1 MLYTYLGV
9 EILVLLVTSPCSCIK
24 DCVSCWRIG
33 TVVEGPVIV
42 VTKDVRSTV
51 VRISPIPVRV
61 ALVVCSGVCLYING
75 KNEKKP

>member
-9 EILVLLVTSPCSCIK
+9 EMSVLLVTSPGSCIE

-42 VTKDVRSTV
+42 VTKDVGSTV
-51 VRISPIPVRV
+51 VRISPIPVLV
-61 ALVVCSGVCLYING
+61 ALVVCSRVCLYINSQ
-75 KNEKKP
+75 NEK